1 MKKVVVFFLSM
12 ALVLCYAQPI
22 VIQKESNCDKT
33 ADVFAALQ
41 ESYQEIPI
49 WVGTDE
55 VGLNSVILAN
65 KKTGSWTFI
74 QFTDKVACSLGVGVK
89 HKLVSPGLYV

>member
-12 ALVLCYAQPI
+12 VLVLSYAQPI
-22 VIQKESNCDKT
+22 TMEKKVNCGKT

-55 VGLNSVILAN
+55 EGVNSVILAN
-65 KKTGSWTFI
+65 KKTGSWTFL

-89 HKLVSPGLYV
+89 HKLVTPGLYV

>member
-1 MKKVVVFFLSM
+1 MKKVIVFFFSM
-12 ALVLCYAQPI
+12 VLLCYAQPI
-22 VIQKESNCDKT
+22 FIQKEINCDKT